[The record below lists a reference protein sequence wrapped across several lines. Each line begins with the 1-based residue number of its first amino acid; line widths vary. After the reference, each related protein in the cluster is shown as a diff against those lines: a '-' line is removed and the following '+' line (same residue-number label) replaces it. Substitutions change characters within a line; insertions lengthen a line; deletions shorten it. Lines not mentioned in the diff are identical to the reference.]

1 MVATAMEQYTV
12 ISQDQPVLDSIK
24 PDTKTPLSIQ
34 ELLPFEHSLCDY
46 NEKNSNKLRFQYVY
60 PESSK
65 NSKEMD
71 GGFGYIDHVLNQEE
85 CSSLKNAIDNCAK
98 LSFWSASGREN
109 TDARNFRDADT
120 IEVSS
125 TKIANCIWSR
135 INNIHK
141 FSPIVIPAGEISAD
155 GMIVRRWER
164 ELVGEWEAT
173 GLNHELLFAKYP
185 SLGSF
190 APHTDG
196 RATLDFN
203 CRSFYSVI
211 IFLNTIIDAG
221 GGTKFYHKEVLN
233 NLKQSGY
240 SQSWT
245 GDDNMMIAE
254 IEPIEGRMLIFD
266 QEYVHEGVPS
276 LPPNQKYIIRSDIMF
291 TRKIPL
297 LTSPTDI
304 EAYKLYCNA
313 ELLAENGNV
322 DESISLFKKA
332 FRMSK
337 GLKDLLE

>member
-1 MVATAMEQYTV
+1 M
-12 ISQDQPVLDSIK
+12 IPKDQPVLDSIK
-24 PDTKTPLSIQ
+24 PDTKAPLLTQ
-34 ELLPFEHSLCDY
+34 ELLPFEHSLCA
-46 NEKNSNKLRFQYVY
+46 NNKKNSNELKFQYVH
-60 PESSK
+60 PENSK
-65 NSKEMD
+65 NIKEMD
-71 GGFGYIDHVLNQEE
+71 GGFGYIDQVLSHEE
-85 CSSLKNAIDNCAK
+85 CSSLRNTIDNCPK
-98 LSFWSASGREN
+98 LSFWSTLGRSN

-120 IEVSS
+120 IEVNS
-125 TKIANCIWSR
+125 TNIANCIWSR

-141 FSPIVIPAGEISAD
+141 FSPIIIPAEEVSAD
-155 GMIVRRWER
+155 GTIIRRWER

-221 GGTKFYHKEVLN
+221 GGTKFYQKEVLN
-233 NLKQSGY
+233 NLKQSEY
-240 SQSWT
+240 NQSWT
-245 GDDNMMIAE
+245 GDDSMIIAE
-254 IEPIEGRMLIFD
+254 IGPIEGRMLIFD

-276 LPPNQKYIIRSDIMF
+276 LPPNNKYIIRSDIMF

-297 LTSPTDI
+297 LTSPKDI
-304 EAYKLYCNA
+304 EAYKLYRNA
-313 ELLAENGNV
+313 ELLAENGEV

-337 GLKDLLE
+337 ELKDLLE